1 MASVG
6 PAAGSAPPGQPMP
19 QQIPPHILE
28 MMKMEAQKRGMTL
41 EQFQAFQKKA
51 IEDEA
56 AKLGITPQEFV
67 MRKQAEAQAA
77 QKKAIEEE
85 AAKLGITPE
94 QFIAKKQAEQQEM
107 MRQRQAQAGG
117 QPPAQGQAPP
127 GQKMQQLDITK
138 PVEAKPDALALAV
151 FLRGQNLKT
160 RTCIFNGQ
168 RKDMFKGMWL
178 TARTHLRH

>member
-1 MASVG
+1 MASAA
-6 PAAGSAPPGQPMP
+6 PAAGSAPPGQPP
-19 QQIPPHILE
+19 TQQQIPPHILE
-28 MMKMEAQKRGMTL
+28 LLKAEAQKRGMTL
-41 EQFQAFQKKA
+41 EQFQAAQKKA
-51 IEDEA
+51 IEEEA
-56 AKLGITPQEFV
+56 AKMGITPQEFV

-77 QKKAIEEE
+77 QAAQRKAIEEE

-94 QFIAKKQAEQQEM
+94 EFVAQKQAEHQEM
-107 MRQRQAQAGG
+107 MRQQAAGG

-127 GQKMQQLDITK
+127 GQKMQQIDITK

-168 RKDMFKGMWL
+168 RKDMFKGSFPL
-178 TARTHLRH
+178 VSPP